1 MIKKICIFI
10 VYFILIFRLFSYD
23 EVFKNLN
30 DDCLKTGEF
39 NTKIF
44 YKNLD
49 NVAKGSRDEIKIF
62 DELLRFYVNIY
73 QPQRNERNLDIE
85 KVISDKLGDKERL
98 RALLYY
104 INRYAYNQY
113 FDAQADY
120 YLKLSEN
127 SDENDA
133 KNYLFFYNLYK
144 WLSLYKRIENK
155 TEEDWRTIYNYLRS
169 AKKIAPVTLHDK
181 IALDVYKNTGN
192 WREYFETK
200 ALSYYTLE
208 DKSLFKDI
216 ELFFDYLK
224 IKGDKK
230 KFSEEI
236 GALKSGVK
244 EKFLKSVVTFKTK
257 TALNPFRVVDL
268 ENREKTINPNADGS
282 KYAGKKM
289 IIVFFNTSCQ
299 YCKKE
304 LKYLTKLK
312 NKYDFSLIAV
322 NTMYSNSKTA
332 IEETKEYMKNNR
344 INADFYL
351 DQNGVKNMRANGL
364 ISVPAMILASPDN
377 YMIKRAAIKYSG
389 HIEMRMEW
397 LLKDFLE

>member
-268 ENREKTINPNADGS
+268 ENREKTINPNAD
-282 KYAGKKM
+282 
-289 IIVFFNTSCQ
+289 
-299 YCKKE
+299 
-304 LKYLTKLK
+304 
-312 NKYDFSLIAV
+312 
-322 NTMYSNSKTA
+322 
-332 IEETKEYMKNNR
+332 
-344 INADFYL
+344 
-351 DQNGVKNMRANGL
+351 
-364 ISVPAMILASPDN
+364 
-377 YMIKRAAIKYSG
+377 
-389 HIEMRMEW
+389 
-397 LLKDFLE
+397 